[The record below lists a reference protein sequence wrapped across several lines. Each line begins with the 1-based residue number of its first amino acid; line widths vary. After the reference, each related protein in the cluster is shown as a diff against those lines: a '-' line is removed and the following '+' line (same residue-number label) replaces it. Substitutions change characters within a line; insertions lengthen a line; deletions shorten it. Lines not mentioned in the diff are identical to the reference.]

1 MAHPSKESFFRNK
14 DMMPQSHSCAKWP
27 RGQAAVELAFSVPL
41 LIVLLLVVVET
52 GRICLVAIALS
63 SAARAGVQYGAQNLT
78 TVSDS
83 SGMQNAAK
91 ADAPNLTAMTATGS
105 HYCQCSN
112 GSASTCLSTDCASSH
127 RLTYVEVNTS
137 ATYTPLVNWP
147 GVPTTTTL
155 TSEAIMRVNQ

>member
-1 MAHPSKESFFRNK
+1 MTT
-14 DMMPQSHSCAKWP
+14 QSHNSPKGY
-27 RGQAAVELAFSVPL
+27 RGQASVELAFSVPL
-41 LIVLLLVVVET
+41 LIVLLLVVVEA

-78 TVSDS
+78 TVSNS
-83 SGMQNAAK
+83 SGMQSAAM
-91 ADAPNLTAMTATGS
+91 ADAPNLTGMTVTAS